1 MGNHFHLLVRMLP
14 ETGFTDEDMRQRFAN
29 YAGNSDMVPTDEDIA
44 RYRDMGTLMKLR
56 DSISLKGNFGDVM
69 LCNGWAIGVKAVWIV
84 CSRKSVILI

>member
-1 MGNHFHLLVRMLP
+1 MEKGMIIPIILSGG
-14 ETGFTDEDMRQRFAN
+14 TGSRLWTLSR
-29 YAGNSDMVPTDEDIA
+29 DI
-44 RYRDMGTLMKLR
+44 GTPMKLR